1 MNQVNKVT
9 LYPKGEDAP
18 AEQVNVTEGGADEA
32 YWRDRGY
39 VAADELASGDELE
52 KMTVPELEQFVA
64 NSELDVDLSDHRLK
78 ADKLAAVRDALAAR
92 DEAEG

>member
-1 MNQVNKVT
+1 MSQVNKVT
-9 LYPKGEDAP
+9 LYPGGEDAP

-39 VAADELASGDELE
+39 VAADELESGDELE
-52 KMTVPELEQFVA
+52 SMTVAELERFA
-64 NSELDVDLSDHRLK
+64 ADAELGVDLSDHRLK
-78 ADKLAAVRDALAAR
+78 ADKIAAVRDALTAR